1 MYEEAGYAVV
11 QRYSR
16 WQKKKV
22 RTIIVNAHAKIASQ
36 KSIAGA
42 IALAK
47 PFDRIELTGGEYH
60 ESVAVQMPLE
70 LVASEGE
77 DPHIFSRLSTITIAT
92 SGIEVYMERIIVSSR
107 SGSKLNAAV
116 VAVAG
121 NPILFRCHCSSLVIG
136 GNAVAHV
143 DECTVKESSSGVGI
157 VVHESGGGIIKS
169 STIRNH
175 RNVCFDID
183 TRGGLAVTEC
193 TIDNSTGG
201 DAMSISGA
209 VSSISRD
216 SGSSST
222 SCSQVEVTHCH
233 FSISDDPSSGASGGV
248 SMSSV
253 GSACGI
259 ILTQGAAPTIA
270 SNEFI
275 EGEIG
280 VLMEGPGTAQLKGNV
295 IRCQRRC
302 GILALVEES
311 FGYAPNHQTLRITGE
326 NVIDRCRVGID
337 AQCAMSRA
345 SYIQQQNS
353 ATAMTGA
360 GSGVGAPAEA
370 GLNVSAI
377 GGSMSGA
384 DRFLSDE
391 LPNPKRAFAWT
402 PVQGSTSSPS
412 SCDAACFLPS
422 TSPTTPLVCIE
433 SKWCSLDQL
442 RANLQQLV
450 TMTLQANPTCLQ
462 PAFEIGTS
470 TASIVNEGL
479 DATSANPFAGILND
493 MLGTQLSH
501 RKDTPASQREVLRLR
516 GNKGIDIINTKFSN
530 CDICAIRFGRQG
542 YGLVEDCVFEDCGAY
557 AIVVDCA
564 AHPLITGCRFLRSR
578 GASILVSNFA
588 NPLIIGNEVASG
600 KRDGIQLASMSR
612 GLIIGNIIATHVG
625 AGIRV
630 DKYSQPLICANAISQ
645 NRKGGIA
652 VAEGSKPTILL
663 NKLAANLY
671 AQVNCTEGAD
681 AFISHNRITASTDT
695 GIRIDSCSRCTVLSN
710 TISFN
715 GDGILVELDADPY
728 VEDNDIT
735 DNTCAG
741 VRACNNALGVFVG
754 NRIRKNAGP
763 NVLLTEGASS
773 VFRANRIENSSQGGV
788 VVCNEGHGFFERNT
802 IATNATAN
810 VLVAGAYSEPEF
822 LRNVISSSRS
832 GCGIVCGRSAG
843 GSFLRN
849 SIHGN
854 YQCGVFILEGSNPT
868 FRGNNIAREAV
879 GVLVSDGGKGLFTQ
893 NIIEDC
899 YGSGVLAQRQADPVF
914 SQNRVTRSQMSGLHI
929 APDSAGLFER
939 NEVTRNDI
947 GVQFGSS
954 MDSAVI
960 QIHSAYLDDADTS
973 NKDLSASLQRKA
985 SRTAQ
990 HRSSVFATNTD
1001 ASVLRSLASASLQ
1014 RSASVVRLPTSV
1026 VRGNIITA
1034 NLRGGVLLDAFPN
1047 GTLEENDIFQNNAY
1061 GVRGDATYGAA
1072 RALAI
1077 LTTTLGVADR
1087 TSVIRPRSLQQQQ
1100 QQSSF
1105 EQLQTLMLI
1114 RANNIYGHDEAN
1126 IFLDHFDGDKHE
1138 TAITENTI
1146 YGAPYGVCVA
1156 NNSTVYSMSKNEVH
1170 TCMDGFAF
1178 ASGGHGCYTAN
1189 HIRDCTYSGVYIS
1202 DKAYP
1207 DFTDANRIEKCG
1219 FSGVLVDVNGQGV
1232 FLNNTIC
1239 HCATG
1244 VVVFCGPT
1252 TPFHVSYEEVIH
1264 ARILSST
1271 PTFTANTIEENELH
1285 GVLLISVISGCPLR
1299 SPLLLSCSD
1308 AGGKSAEV
1316 PPADSSTDEP
1326 LHDEPA
1332 PYSCAV
1338 GGTVTA
1344 RGNRLCATFE
1354 KNIIRRNRMM
1364 GVYHDR
1370 FEHWDLSAL
1379 EKTHAETKPSAGN
1392 PVKNAHGGY
1401 EILLGTSQI
1410 LDNDEHQRQRQL
1422 KQVSLIENII
1432 TECSVGVGAGYG
1444 CHPYLQ
1450 RNKIHHNTF
1459 FGLLLRFGS
1468 AVSAYANDICDNGL
1482 AGVYA
1487 AIGAKGYIAKGIIE
1501 SNNGWCRPEAS
1512 PHTPRSFD
1520 DCTFSKSF
1528 FTQAMVGT
1536 VEEKVRATAVR
1547 AGRTL
1552 RACCRA
1558 YEQMTRLAE
1567 VHVFTM
1573 TDALRYLAELVAASS
1588 GGLTLASG
1596 CAPSSLFEVVE
1607 DASSSAKGAAASG
1620 RRWLGGVAL
1629 ADYADVSTA
1638 DGGIGVWVQAGSRV
1652 TIQGNRIGK
1661 HQNSGVLI
1669 TKGVLQHHSVLHKSF
1684 NMEEGSKGNKKLEM
1698 VASLPGRAKSMKT
1711 TASSAT
1717 VDIFAGQREA
1727 PPLACAEP
1735 GALFTTQML
1744 YATGI
1749 LAAVQVAAST
1759 TFESLD
1765 ADFASF
1771 LHHSL
1776 SLSSLNGLE
1785 AEEKRQRVD
1794 SLHHVHIADNV
1805 ISSNRDGLHVEVFHR
1820 LQACATPSAATAAA
1834 ASISRIKPHSGG
1846 GANSTI
1852 DLMPHAPTEAHALP
1866 RFQRARTPKFSA
1878 APTAFAN
1885 DTASEAA
1892 ATSAL
1897 RASSHDIDVME
1908 CAYSTSD
1915 FTIVVEGN
1923 TVTQNR
1929 RYGVY
1934 AVHVANVHCE
1944 RWLSGRSVLNET
1956 IASQY
1961 DSIRSKLVLGQETTR
1976 VSVTLPFELHA
1987 LQQKVGHALFR
1998 KNDLFRNQHMQVCVT
2013 SRYVALTQDGDQTL
2027 LQLDTTTPLSGSN
2040 YASQVLVGVPVM
2052 ASLLQLPPPGL
2063 LLWDENKVRDA
2074 KSGVLLCGY
2083 LGPHSVRFQ
2092 RNTFANIASDALCV
2106 QGHLA
2111 CATVGKG
2118 NVFERNGV
2126 GLRLAQQQR
2135 IRLVTS
2141 PATVLSHL
2149 RTRVFH
2155 NTFREANDSS
2165 ILLECVGEEAPLVY
2179 QNEFSRHTAGTAALY
2194 LRSER
2199 AGGAAVVQGNVF
2211 SENYIPVFLV
2221 GGSESG
2227 VEGPLH
2233 ASPITLVENRF
2244 TCNYVGAIACSGAAP
2259 TLERNIFE
2267 KNARAGLE
2275 VVGSGTRPQLRHC
2288 VFREHRR
2295 AGDGG
2300 DLTMPC
2306 PNQGTLQLECRNF
2319 SLKLLPEN
2327 ARVLTAT
2334 SQARLPAG
2342 LLIGPLTEPVVD
2354 ACGFINN
2361 DIGVDAVRDAASP
2374 AIALAGPKAHF
2385 KGCLFTQHQVCG
2397 VLVRGFHGAA
2407 DGSGG
2412 GGRGVDERGGGAAK
2426 GTTEGRKPT
2435 DGAVDV
2441 SSALSMAGTTVFE
2454 RCVFT
2459 NNATAN
2465 GGGDVVA
2472 MEDGCATFRENVFCG
2487 AVVGKTGGVACF
2499 TQNSFI
2505 ALSDGDAATLRGA
2518 AHDSSPCSGA
2528 ANGAAAAVVIQEGGR
2543 IVAGQNTIVHRKVGV
2558 QCLPGAE
2565 GVVTDNRIVQCVTGL
2580 VLAPFNRTDVNKN
2593 RVLDSVD
2600 CGAVAY
2606 GGRMEDNKIIK
2617 APTGILVQHSSVYK
2631 GINAVPS
2638 HKRDA
2643 LGFLCIGNRIVDC
2656 AKNGLLITTAG
2667 VFDGNSVSRCKSG
2680 IHIASPLN
2688 GGPAGSCPVIKNC
2701 SVYDNGVGVCMEHES
2716 ESVVRDND
2724 IFDNETVGL
2733 LVAATATG
2741 TLQDNH
2747 ISSPVDQGAVE
2758 MAVESRLKSFGN
2770 VIRNQFS
2777 PAFQRGTR
2785 ASRAKDY
2792 QLEQADLDRELR
2804 DLDGTVEQAHHSMEA
2819 VSSGLWSLQQELIS
2833 MHSRSIA
2840 NFAALMAGPAGSALR
2855 VASAR
2860 AGTMTAAAFSDK
2872 KDDRPT
2878 LGKQSISN
2886 AKSTL
2891 ESGSS
2896 VTGAAASR
2904 KRSLGSVGRW
2914 TTGAGTSRVP
2924 AVSMGIRKQ
2933 SKAGLSTK
2941 ADPGGKATRS
2951 AASADPMKVL
2961 VHVFTS
2967 AATSSGADAVGQA
2980 ITGVLA
2986 KAPLSKYNFIST
2998 VSTSTS
3004 QLLRLLGGPHPM
3016 QPFLCVVVVDANF
3029 GHFSPSD
3036 HDALQQL
3043 HKSACVDRLTTH
3055 RGATEAAGR
3064 DSQEVSSLFYTV
3076 LPGSFCK
3083 KDEASPSGDGVM
3095 SMEAYAAAHHPFTY
3109 TASVEEVLDVLHDRI
3124 SQDMNASTASAA
3136 NCLSRS
3142 ITLQDVQ
3149 VSVTESTVGNP
3160 PIDDDDSR
3168 SRSASVSGGC
3178 SALTCESRSG
3188 STFLTVEHVS
3198 SLFSKLTPEALGL
3211 EPSKD
3216 ARNMKRQK
3224 SSVVLS
3230 VHEEGDISELDH
3242 TRRSGGGS
3250 VHHRRGSTASKSA
3263 GQGAPAGRRR
3273 SSVVSSRSGR
3283 RTSVASKKS

>member
-22 RTIIVNAHAKIASQ
+22 RTIIVNAHAKNASQ
-36 KSIAGA
+36 KSISGA

-77 DPHIFSRLSTITIAT
+77 DPHIFSRSSTITIAT
-92 SGIEVYMERIIVSSR
+92 SGIDVYMERIVVSSR
-107 SGSKLNAAV
+107 SSSKLEAAV
-116 VAVAG
+116 VAIAG
-121 NPILFRCHCSSLVIG
+121 NPILFRCHCSSLLIG

-143 DECTVKESSSGVGI
+143 DECTVKESVSGIGI

-183 TRGGLAVTEC
+183 TRGELAVTEC
-193 TIDNSTGG
+193 TIDNNTGG

-222 SCSQVEVTHCH
+222 SCSQVQVTHCH
-233 FSISDDPSSGASGGV
+233 FSISGGASSGASGGV
-248 SMSSV
+248 STSSL

-280 VLMEGPGTAQLKGNV
+280 VLMEGPSTAQLKGNV

-311 FGYAPNHQTLRITGE
+311 FGYAHNHQTLRITGD

-337 AQCAMSRA
+337 AQCAISRA

-370 GLNVSAI
+370 GLNVSTI
-377 GGSMSGA
+377 GGNVSGA

-402 PVQGSTSSPS
+402 PVQGNASPPCS
-412 SCDAACFLPS
+412 RDAACFLPS
-422 TSPTTPLVCIE
+422 TSSTTPLVRME
-433 SKWCSLDQL
+433 NKWHSLDQL

-462 PAFEIGTS
+462 PTFEIGTS
-470 TASIVNEGL
+470 TATIVNERL
-479 DATSANPFAGILND
+479 DATAANPFANILND
-493 MLGTQLSH
+493 MLGTQLIH
-501 RKDTPASQREVLRLR
+501 RKGTPASQCEMLRVR

-542 YGLVEDCVFEDCGAY
+542 YGLVEECVFEDCGTY

-578 GASILVSNFA
+578 GASILVTNFA

-600 KRDGIQLASMSR
+600 KRDGILLASMSR

-630 DKYSQPLICANAISQ
+630 DKHSQPLICANAIFQ

-663 NKLAANLY
+663 NNLVANLY

-715 GDGILVELDADPY
+715 GDGILVELDGDPY
-728 VEDNDIT
+728 VQDNDIT
-735 DNTCAG
+735 DNTRAG

-754 NRIRKNAGP
+754 NRIRKNMGP

-773 VFRANRIENSSQGGV
+773 VFRANRIEESAQGGV

-802 IATNATAN
+802 IAANATAN

-832 GCGIVCGRSAG
+832 GCGIVCGHGAG

-854 YQCGVFILEGSNPT
+854 FQCGVFILEGSNPT
-868 FRGNNIAREAV
+868 FQGNNIAREAV
-879 GVLVSDGGKGLFTQ
+879 GVLVSDGGKGSFTQ
-893 NIIEDC
+893 NVIEDC
-899 YGSGVLAQRQADPVF
+899 YGSGVLAQRQANPVF
-914 SQNRVTRSQMSGLHI
+914 SQNRVTGCQMSGLHI
-929 APDSAGLFER
+929 APDSVGLFEQ
-939 NEVTRNDI
+939 NDVTRNDI

-960 QIHSAYLDDADTS
+960 QIHSSYLDEADTS
-973 NKDLSASLQRKA
+973 NKDLSAAFQRRA

-1001 ASVLRSLASASLQ
+1001 ASVLHSIASTSLQ
-1014 RSASVVRLPTSV
+1014 RSASVVRSPASV

-1047 GTLEENDIFQNNAY
+1047 GILEQNDIFQNNAY
-1061 GVRGDATYGAA
+1061 GIRGDATYAAA
-1072 RALAI
+1072 RALAV
-1077 LTTTLGVADR
+1077 LTATLGATDR
-1087 TSVIRPRSLQQQQ
+1087 SSVIRPPSLQQQ

-1105 EQLQTLMLI
+1105 EELQPVMLI
-1114 RANNIYGHDEAN
+1114 RANNVYGHDEAN

-1138 TAITENTI
+1138 TTITENTI

-1156 NNSTVYSMSKNEVH
+1156 NNSTVHSMSKNEVH

-1189 HIRDCTYSGVYIS
+1189 HIRNCTYSGIYIS

-1207 DFTDANRIEKCG
+1207 DFTDANRIENCG

-1271 PTFTANTIEENELH
+1271 PTFTGNTVEENELH
-1285 GVLLISVISGCPLR
+1285 GVLLLSVISGCPLR
-1299 SPLLLSCSD
+1299 SPLLLPCSG

-1316 PPADSSTDEP
+1316 SLADSSSDEP
-1326 LHDEPA
+1326 QHDAPA
-1332 PYSCAV
+1332 PYSSAV
-1338 GGTVTA
+1338 GGIVTA
-1344 RGNRLCATFE
+1344 RGNRLCVTFE

-1379 EKTHAETKPSAGN
+1379 EKTHAERKPSAGN
-1392 PVKNAHGGY
+1392 PVKNAYGGY

-1450 RNKIHHNTF
+1450 RNNIHHNTF

-1468 AVSAYANDICDNGL
+1468 AVSAYGNAICDNGL

-1487 AIGAKGYIAKGIIE
+1487 ASGAKGYIAKGTIE

-1520 DCTFSKSF
+1520 DCIFSKSF
-1528 FTQAMVGT
+1528 FTQSMVDT
-1536 VEEKVRATAVR
+1536 VEESVRATAAA
-1547 AGRTL
+1547 AGRRL

-1596 CAPSSLFEVVE
+1596 CAPSALFEVVE
-1607 DASSSAKGAAASG
+1607 GASSSATGAAASS

-1638 DGGIGVWVQAGSRV
+1638 DGGIGVWVQTGSRV
-1652 TIQGNRIGK
+1652 TIQGNEIGK

-1684 NMEEGSKGNKKLEM
+1684 NMEEGRKANTKLEM
-1698 VASLPGRAKSMKT
+1698 LASLPDRVKTTKT
-1711 TASSAT
+1711 TASNTA
-1717 VDIFAGQREA
+1717 VDIFAVQREA
-1727 PPLACAEP
+1727 PPLACVEP

-1776 SLSSLNGLE
+1776 SFSSLHGLQ

-1794 SLHHVHIADNV
+1794 SLHHIHIADNV
-1805 ISSNRDGLHVEVFHR
+1805 ISSNRDGVHVEVFHR
-1820 LQACATPSAATAAA
+1820 LQACATPSAAAAAA
-1834 ASISRIKPHSGG
+1834 ASVNRIKARSGG
-1846 GANSTI
+1846 GANNAS
-1852 DLMPHAPTEAHALP
+1852 DLMPHAPIEAHALP
-1866 RFQRARTPKFSA
+1866 RFQRASTPKFSA
-1878 APTAFAN
+1878 APTAFVN
-1885 DTASEAA
+1885 DTASAAA
-1892 ATSAL
+1892 ATSAF

-1908 CAYSTSD
+1908 CAYNASD
-1915 FTIVVEGN
+1915 FTIVMQGN

-1944 RWLSGRSVLNET
+1944 RWLSGRSALNET
-1956 IASQY
+1956 IAAQY
-1961 DSIRSKLVLGQETTR
+1961 DSIRSKLVLGRETTR

-1987 LQQKVGHALFR
+1987 LKQKVGHALFR
-1998 KNDLFRNQHMQVCVT
+1998 KNDLFSNQHTQVCVT
-2013 SRYVALTQDGDQTL
+2013 SRYVALTQDGDRTL
-2027 LQLDTTTPLSGSN
+2027 LQLDTTAPLSGSN
-2040 YASQVLVGVPVM
+2040 YASQVLVGIPLM

-2063 LLWDENKVRDA
+2063 LLWDENKVHDA

-2092 RNTFANIASDALCV
+2092 RNTFTNIVSDALCV

-2118 NVFERNGV
+2118 NLFERNGV
-2126 GLRLAQQQR
+2126 GLHLAQQQQ
-2135 IRLVTS
+2135 IRLVSS
-2141 PATVLSHL
+2141 PATALTDL

-2155 NTFREANDSS
+2155 NTFREAKDSS
-2165 ILLECVGEEAPLVY
+2165 ILLECVGAEAPLVY
-2179 QNEFSRHTAGTAALY
+2179 QNEFSGHTPGTAALY
-2194 LRSER
+2194 LHSDR

-2211 SENYIPVFLV
+2211 SENHIPVFLI
-2221 GGSESG
+2221 GGNESG
-2227 VEGPLH
+2227 VESPLY
-2233 ASPITLVENRF
+2233 ASPITLVENQF
-2244 TCNYVGAIACSGAAP
+2244 TGNYVGAFVCNGAAP
-2259 TLERNIFE
+2259 TLERNLFE
-2267 KNARAGLE
+2267 KNTRAGLE
-2275 VVGSGTRPQLRHC
+2275 VVGSGTKPQLRHC

-2295 AGDGG
+2295 NGDVGE
-2300 DLTMPC
+2300 LTMPY
-2306 PNQGTLQLECRNF
+2306 PNQGTLRLERRNF
-2319 SLKLLPEN
+2319 SVKLLSEN

-2342 LLIGPLTEPVVD
+2342 LLIGPFTEPVVD
-2354 ACGFINN
+2354 ACGFVSN
-2361 DIGVDAVRDAASP
+2361 DIGVDAVRDAASS
-2374 AIALAGPKAHF
+2374 AIALTGPRAHF
-2385 KGCLFTQHQVCG
+2385 KGCLFTRHQICG
-2397 VLVRGFHGAA
+2397 VLVRGFQGAA

-2412 GGRGVDERGGGAAK
+2412 GGRNVGKTGAGTAK

-2435 DGAVDV
+2435 DDAVDV
-2441 SSALSMAGTTVFE
+2441 RSALNMAVTTVFE

-2459 NNATAN
+2459 DNATAN

-2472 MEDGCATFRENVFCG
+2472 MEDGCATFRDNVFCG
-2487 AVVGKTGGVACF
+2487 TVVGKTGGVACF

-2505 ALSDGDAATLRGA
+2505 TLSDGDAATATGA
-2518 AHDSSPCSGA
+2518 AYDSSACSGG
-2528 ANGAAAAVVIQEGGR
+2528 ANSAAAAVVIEEGGR
-2543 IVAGQNTIVHRKVGV
+2543 IVADQNTIVHRKVGV
-2558 QCLPGAE
+2558 KCLPGAE
-2565 GVVTDNRIVQCVTGL
+2565 GIATGNRIVQCVAGL
-2580 VLAPFNRTDVNKN
+2580 VLAPFNRTDVKKN

-2600 CGAVAY
+2600 CGAVVY
-2606 GGRMEDNKIIK
+2606 GGRMENNTIIQT
-2617 APTGILVQHSSVYK
+2617 PTGILVQHSSAYK
-2631 GINAVPS
+2631 GINGVPS

-2643 LGFLCIGNRIVDC
+2643 LGFLCVGNKIVDC
-2656 AKNGLLITTAG
+2656 AKNGLLITTTG

-2680 IHIASPLN
+2680 IHIASSLN
-2688 GGPAGSCPVIKNC
+2688 GGSAGSSPVIKNC
-2701 SVYDNGVGVCMEHES
+2701 SVYDNGVGVCMEDES
-2716 ESVVRDND
+2716 ESAVRDND

-2747 ISSPVDQGAVE
+2747 ISSPFDHGAVE
-2758 MAVESRLKSFGN
+2758 LAVESRVKSFGN

-2792 QLEQADLDRELR
+2792 QAEKANLDRELR

-2819 VSSGLWSLQQELIS
+2819 VSRDLWSLQQELVN

-2840 NFAALMAGPAGSALR
+2840 GFATVMAGPAGRALR
-2855 VASAR
+2855 VASPR
-2860 AGTMTAAAFSDK
+2860 AGTTTAVAASDK
-2872 KDDRPT
+2872 KEGRPT
-2878 LGKQSISN
+2878 PGKQSILN
-2886 AKSTL
+2886 AKNTF

-2904 KRSLGSVGRW
+2904 KRSLGSLGRRTTSVG
-2914 TTGAGTSRVP
+2914 SSLVP
-2924 AVSMGIRKQ
+2924 AVSMGTRKQ
-2933 SKAGLSTK
+2933 SKVGLSAK
-2941 ADPGGKATRS
+2941 ADAGGKPTRS
-2951 AASADPMKVL
+2951 AAAADPMTVL
-2961 VHVFTS
+2961 VHVFTN
-2967 AATSSGADAVGQA
+2967 AATNTGADAVGQA

-2998 VSTSTS
+2998 ISTSTS
-3004 QLLRLLGGPHPM
+3004 QLLRLLSGPNPM
-3016 QPFLCVVVVDANF
+3016 QPSLCVVVVDTNF
-3029 GHFSPSD
+3029 GYFSPSD
-3036 HDALQQL
+3036 LDALQQL
-3043 HKSACVDRLTTH
+3043 HKSACVGRIATH

-3076 LPGSFCK
+3076 LPSSFCK
-3083 KDEASPSGDGVM
+3083 KDEVSPSGDGVM
-3095 SMEAYAAAHHPFTY
+3095 SMEAYAAIHHPFTY

-3124 SQDMNASTASAA
+3124 SQDMRVSTASAA
-3136 NCLSRS
+3136 SCLSRS
-3142 ITLQDVQ
+3142 ITMRDVQ
-3149 VSVTESTVGNP
+3149 ASVTESTVDNP

-3168 SRSASVSGGC
+3168 SRSGSGSGEG

-3188 STFLTVEHVS
+3188 STLLTVEHVS
-3198 SLFSKLTPEALGL
+3198 ALFSKLTPEALGL
-3211 EPSKD
+3211 EAAKETRSI
-3216 ARNMKRQK
+3216 KRQK

-3230 VHEEGDISELDH
+3230 VHEEGDIGELEH
-3242 TRRSGGGS
+3242 TKRSGGGS
-3250 VHHRRGSTASKSA
+3250 MQYRRGSTASKTG

-3273 SSVVSSRSGR
+3273 SSVSSRTGR
-3283 RTSVASKKS
+3283 RSSVASKKS